1 MPFYVDPSTSNGAL
15 QIKGE
20 AFATNSGT
28 FPANVSVLS
37 NNRWEASVVL
47 GNSNF
52 LNANVRITDASIVS
66 NSKMLKAV
74 TATGEYAVFSP
85 VSIPSSG
92 SLTTYS
98 PIMAAD
104 FTGYFSHGQI
114 ICTGTVLAPTGTAIQ
129 DFVTGQTLADFVVN
143 GTDIIWY
150 DAEIGGNILPL
161 STLIVSGVTYY
172 ASQTVNGC
180 ESSTKLAVTGGINLQ
195 REDFES
201 IAFKYFP
208 NPVENRLNVTSSEN
222 IESVEIYNFLG
233 QKVFYATFN
242 AMEGEVDFSS
252 LSKGTYIL
260 RAKIGELAKNVKIVK
275 K

>member
-1 MPFYVDPSTSNGAL
+1 M
-15 QIKGE
+15 
-20 AFATNSGT
+20 AT
-28 FPANVSVLS
+28 
-37 NNRWEASVVL
+37 
-47 GNSNF
+47 
-52 LNANVRITDASIVS
+52 
-66 NSKMLKAV
+66 
-74 TATGEYAVFSP
+74 
-85 VSIPSSG
+85 
-92 SLTTYS
+92 
-98 PIMAAD
+98 D

-143 GTDIIWY
+143 GMDIIWY

-195 REDFES
+195 REDFEA
-201 IAFKYFP
+201 IAFKYYP
-208 NPVENRLNVTSSEN
+208 NPVENRLNLTSSEN
-222 IESVEIYNFLG
+222 IELVEIYNFLG
-233 QKVFYATFN
+233 QKVLYATFN

-252 LSKGTYIL
+252 LSKGTYVL
-260 RAKIGELAKNVKIVK
+260 RAKIGELVKNVKIVK